1 MNDRLNLEGKTS
13 GENIRE
19 QIHNLEAESDI
30 LKSIQKTITIKFK
43 I

>member
-1 MNDRLNLEGKTS
+1 MTELNLEGKTS
-13 GENIRE
+13 EENIRE
-19 QIHNLEAESDI
+19 QIHNLGAESDI